1 MAQQAG
7 HVLVVCNV
15 INSIFSLYDYLYN
28 NSTRSY
34 RGGGVWEGK
43 RFNDFVNISEDVEY

>member
-15 INSIFSLYDYLYN
+15 INTIFSLYDYLYN
-28 NSTRSY
+28 NSTAAA
-34 RGGGVWEGK
+34 E
-43 RFNDFVNISEDVEY
+43 VEVCEKKDSTIL